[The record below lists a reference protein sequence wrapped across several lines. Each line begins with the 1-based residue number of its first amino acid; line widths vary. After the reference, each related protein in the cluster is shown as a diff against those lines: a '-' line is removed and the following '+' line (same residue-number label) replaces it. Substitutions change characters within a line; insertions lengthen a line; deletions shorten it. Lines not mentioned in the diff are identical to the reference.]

1 MNKWSG
7 VSEWVS
13 EWDKLERR
21 DQPLCLALSGV
32 GAVPCTLSVCRSVWW
47 GIYALYNV
55 AQWALCWTA
64 AALDLAATVAAFS
77 ISARCTESG
86 WGRERERASKVAYCV
101 YITSGQ
107 LIVLAWSW
115 ESVSPLLVK
124 ATAVS
129 AGFRKVANVNFVCF
143 HTFADHSLT
152 EIFHCI

>member
-1 MNKWSG
+1 MKWC
-7 VSEWVS
+7 EWVS
-13 EWDKLERR
+13 ETNWSDGISHSVWRCLVLV
-21 DQPLCLALSGV
+21 LCRAL
-32 GAVPCTLSVCRSVWW
+32 CLSVCRSVWW

-64 AALDLAATVAAFS
+64 AAPDLAATVAAFS

-86 WGRERERASKVAYCV
+86 WGRERERERASKVAYCV

-124 ATAVS
+124 ATAAS
-129 AGFRKVANVNFVCF
+129 AGFRKVANVYFVCF